1 MKKRNSN
8 SHTVA
13 ARPVPR
19 RTCVACR
26 SVRSK
31 RELVRL
37 VRTREGD
44 IEIDTTG
51 KKDGRGAYICPDRAC
66 WEKALQGQ
74 SLERTLRTAL
84 TREDRAR
91 LMKDGRDLLQGGD

>member
-1 MKKRNSN
+1 MKKSLNSP
-8 SHTVA
+8 
-13 ARPVPR
+13 ARPVPQ

-37 VRTREGD
+37 VRTGEGN
-44 IEIDTTG
+44 IEIDATG

-66 WEKALQGQ
+66 WERALQGR
-74 SLERTLRTAL
+74 SLERTLRANL

-91 LMKDGRDLLQGGD
+91 LIEDGRDLIQGGD

>member
-1 MKKRNSN
+1 MKKTSN

-13 ARPVPR
+13 VRPVPQ

-37 VRTREGD
+37 VRTGEGN

-51 KKDGRGAYICPDRAC
+51 KKDGRGAYICPDHAC
-66 WEKALQGQ
+66 WEKALRGQ

-84 TREDRAR
+84 TREGRAR
-91 LMKDGRDLLQGGD
+91 LMKDSQDLIQGGD

>member
-1 MKKRNSN
+1 MKKNLNSR
-8 SHTVA
+8 TVA
-13 ARPVPR
+13 VRPVPQ

-26 SVRSK
+26 SIRSK

-37 VRTREGD
+37 VRTREGN
-44 IEIDTTG
+44 IEIDTAG
-51 KKDGRGAYICPDRAC
+51 KKDGRGAYICPSRAC
-66 WEKALQGQ
+66 WEKALQGH

-91 LMKDGRDLLQGGD
+91 LVKDGRDLIQGGD